1 MPYKT
6 INGISPLIPQKYKLQ
21 SEITTNNSMHS
32 KLEEMDK
39 FLDICTLPSLNQ
51 EEIETLNRPITRAEV
66 QAANNSLPT
75 KKSPGPDGF
84 TAEFYQTYK
93 EELVPFLLKLFQT
106 TQKERI
112 LPKSFYETNIIL
124 IPKPSRDST
133 KKENFRPISMMNMD
147 AKIFNKILAS

>member
-93 EELVPFLLKLFQT
+93 EELKPLLLNYSKQ
-106 TQKERI
+106 
-112 LPKSFYETNIIL
+112 S
-124 IPKPSRDST
+124 
-133 KKENFRPISMMNMD
+133 KKREFFSNRFMRPTS
-147 AKIFNKILAS
+147 S